1 MSRIVKLFFFCF
13 FLFVSSYSYSVEE
26 KIVYL
31 NLDYIYQKSI
41 PGKLILEELNKNK
54 KLNIEKFKEKESE
67 IRATE
72 QDLIKKKNILSK
84 EEFDLKVRSLNEEMQ
99 KYNKSREKAFL
110 EFDENKKKKLN
121 DFLVKITPLIENY
134 VKENSINIVL
144 NQKNLFIASK
154 KFDIT
159 DQIIQIV
166 NENIK

>member
-41 PGKLILEELNKNK
+41 PGKLILEELNKNR

-84 EEFDLKVRSLNEEMQ
+84 EEFDLKVRTLNEEMQ

-110 EFDENKKKKLN
+110 EFDENKKKN
-121 DFLVKITPLIENY
+121 
-134 VKENSINIVL
+134 
-144 NQKNLFIASK
+144 
-154 KFDIT
+154 
-159 DQIIQIV
+159 
-166 NENIK
+166 

>member
-1 MSRIVKLFFFCF
+1 MC
-13 FLFVSSYSYSVEE
+13 
-26 KIVYL
+26 
-31 NLDYIYQKSI
+31 
-41 PGKLILEELNKNK
+41 
-54 KLNIEKFKEKESE
+54 
-67 IRATE
+67 IR
-72 QDLIKKKNILSK
+72 DRSK
-84 EEFDLKVRSLNEEMQ
+84 EEFDLKVRTLNEEMQ

>member
-84 EEFDLKVRSLNEEMQ
+84 EEFDLKVRTLNEEMQ
-99 KYNKSREKAFL
+99 KYNKSRKKAFL

>member
-1 MSRIVKLFFFCF
+1 M
-13 FLFVSSYSYSVEE
+13 
-26 KIVYL
+26 KI
-31 NLDYIYQKSI
+31 
-41 PGKLILEELNKNK
+41 
-54 KLNIEKFKEKESE
+54 
-67 IRATE
+67 
-72 QDLIKKKNILSK
+72 
-84 EEFDLKVRSLNEEMQ
+84 
-99 KYNKSREKAFL
+99 
-110 EFDENKKKKLN
+110 KKKKLN

>member
-54 KLNIEKFKEKESE
+54 KLNIKKFKEKESE

-84 EEFDLKVRSLNEEMQ
+84 EEFDLKVRTLNEEMQ

>member
-1 MSRIVKLFFFCF
+1 
-13 FLFVSSYSYSVEE
+13 
-26 KIVYL
+26 
-31 NLDYIYQKSI
+31 
-41 PGKLILEELNKNK
+41 
-54 KLNIEKFKEKESE
+54 
-67 IRATE
+67 
-72 QDLIKKKNILSK
+72 
-84 EEFDLKVRSLNEEMQ
+84 MQ

-134 VKENSINIVL
+134 VKENYINIVL

>member
-67 IRATE
+67 IRSTE

-84 EEFDLKVRSLNEEMQ
+84 EEFDLKVRTLNEEMQ

>member
-31 NLDYIYQKSI
+31 NLDYIYQQSI
-41 PGKLILEELNKNK
+41 PGKLILEELNKNR

-84 EEFDLKVRSLNEEMQ
+84 EEFDLKVRTLNEEMQ